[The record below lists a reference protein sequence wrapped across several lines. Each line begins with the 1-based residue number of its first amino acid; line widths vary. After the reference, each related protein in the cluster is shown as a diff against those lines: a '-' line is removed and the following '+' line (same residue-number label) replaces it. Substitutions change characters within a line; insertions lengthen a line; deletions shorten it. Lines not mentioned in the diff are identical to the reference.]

1 MHTPSDVSRFPDE
14 LLDSGQTLTRDR
26 LPSMQ
31 GRSLVALGLLVG
43 LVVPGC
49 RQKEPLPPSVLTG
62 VITEIS
68 TGTGGEVTGF
78 ELGAVGKAYRILID
92 PERDYGFDLT
102 HLYEHQTTG
111 DPVRVRLQQRDDA
124 LYALRIDDA

>member
-1 MHTPSDVSRFPDE
+1 MRA
-14 LLDSGQTLTRDR
+14 
-26 LPSMQ
+26 
-31 GRSLVALGLLVG
+31 RSLVALGLLVA

-49 RQKEPLPPSVLTG
+49 GQKEPPPPTALTG

-68 TGTGGEVTGF
+68 AGTGGEVTGF

-92 PERDYGFDLT
+92 RDRDYGFDLT

-111 DPVRVRLQQRDDA
+111 DPVRVRLQQRGDA